1 MTDAENISQ
10 LKAILYGTD
19 ALVNAAFQVW
29 ALNTAVADE
38 HVVKMAGWADLKHLM
53 LSGTLVTD
61 RCLTAISTF
70 HRLECLDIG
79 GTAITASGIAYAN
92 IPHAV
97 KDFGLY
103 DIELDDTAA
112 GVIASLPSLR
122 TLNCNGCGLSC
133 HALLQFLRIPSLQG
147 IEALGAD
154 MPDSYARELTRERP
168 NFLLRLDS
176 GVWRGGDVRRPPDY
190 EA

>member
-29 ALNTAVADE
+29 AFDTAVADE
-38 HVVKMAGWADLKHLM
+38 HVEQMAGWADLQQLM
-53 LSGTLVTD
+53 LSGTFVTD

-103 DIELDDTAA
+103 DIELDDIAA
-112 GVIASLPSLR
+112 DAIASLPSLR
-122 TLNCNGCGLSC
+122 ALNCNGCGLS
-133 HALLQFLRIPSLQG
+133 HYALLQFLRIPSLQA

-154 MPDSYARELTRERP
+154 MPDSHAREFTLERP
-168 NFLLRLDS
+168 DILLRLDS
-176 GVWRGGDVRRPPDY
+176 GVWKGGDVRRPPDY